1 MLFGSVQSHSRV
13 WFFAKPAA
21 LQASL
26 SITNSQS
33 LLKLISIESVMP
45 SNHLIF
51 LSSPSPSAFNLSQ
64 HQGLFQ
70 WVGSSHQV
78 AKVLELQLHHQS
90 FHWPPRTD
98 LLSEWLIDIT
108 LKLSPSVCSSSYQ
121 GSARPSFYAADIIQ
135 FINNLFKILPDQSL

>member
-1 MLFGSVQSHSRV
+1 MLFGSVQSHSRA
-13 WFFAKPAA
+13 WFFASPAA
-21 LQASL
+21 RQASL

-51 LSSPSPSAFNLSQ
+51 YHPLLLLPSIFPASGSFPMSQLFSSGGQSIGASASSSVLPLNTQDWSPLGMTA
-64 HQGLFQ
+64 
-70 WVGSSHQV
+70 W
-78 AKVLELQLHHQS
+78 HH
-90 FHWPPRTD
+90 F
-98 LLSEWLIDIT
+98 
-108 LKLSPSVCSSSYQ
+108 KLRHSVCRSSYQ